1 MPVGTRWR
9 ISGKSLKCPTVSAPL
24 SLPAVDWRLLTGGAK
39 MNFDNSYADLPQA
52 FHATVSLAEAPAPVL
67 LRWNQELAL
76 ELGLGSLGGD
86 ERQLAN
92 VFSGAA
98 ALDGSQP
105 ISMAYAGHQF
115 GHFVPQLG
123 DGRAALLGEVVTEAG
138 NRFDIQLKG
147 SGRTPFSR
155 GGDGKSWLGPVLR
168 EYILSEAMHHLGV
181 PTTRA
186 LAAVATGETVYRES
200 ARPGA
205 VFTRVA
211 ASHLRV
217 GTFEYFAAR
226 QNKDALRTLA
236 NYAIDRH
243 FPEAKDESAPYL
255 GLFRRVVER
264 QAELVAHWMSIGFIH
279 GVMNT
284 DNTTIS
290 GETID
295 YGPAAYMDEFRFDK
309 VFSSIDQHGRYA
321 FANQPRIAQWNLA
334 RLAETLLMLDVNKS
348 ELEAVLA
355 EFPDHYESCYLALMA
370 PKLGLYEFQED
381 DARLVAEWLSYLN
394 DNELDYTL
402 SFRKLAGRT
411 DAVDESGFGPLETRW
426 RKRICNQG
434 KSLTEISALM
444 NSVNPLFIPR
454 NHRVEQAISEA
465 VAGNLAV
472 FEEMNTV
479 LAQPFTEQPD
489 LVRYAEAPEVE
500 ERVTRT
506 FCGT

>member
-1 MPVGTRWR
+1 
-9 ISGKSLKCPTVSAPL
+9 
-24 SLPAVDWRLLTGGAK
+24 
-39 MNFDNSYADLPQA
+39 MNFDNSYAALPQV
-52 FHATVSLAEAPAPVL
+52 FYATVSPNEVPAPVL
-67 LRWNQELAL
+67 LGWNQELAL
-76 ELGLGSLGGD
+76 ELGLASSDYD
-86 ERQLAN
+86 EVQLAS
-92 VFSGAA
+92 VFSGSV

-115 GHFVPQLG
+115 GCFVPQLG
-123 DGRAALLGEVVTEAG
+123 DGRAALLGEIVTDAG
-138 NRFDIQLKG
+138 RFDIQLKG

-200 ARPGA
+200 PMPGA

-226 QNKDALRTLA
+226 NDMESLKTLA
-236 NYAIDRH
+236 DYAIDRH
-243 FPEAKDESAPYL
+243 YPEVAGEKSPYVEF
-255 GLFRRVVER
+255 FRRVVER
-264 QAELVAHWMSIGFIH
+264 QAELIARWMAIGFIH

-309 VFSSIDQHGRYA
+309 VFSSIDTYGRYA
-321 FANQPRIAQWNLA
+321 YANQPAIAQWNLA
-334 RLAETLLMLDVNKS
+334 RLAETLVALDAKKD

-355 EFPDHYESCYLALMA
+355 MFPDHYESQYLALMG
-370 PKLGLYEFQED
+370 PKLGLYDVQEA
-381 DARLVAEWLSYLN
+381 DAELIAEWLKYLN
-394 DNELDYTL
+394 DNGLDYTL
-402 SFRKLAGRT
+402 SFRELASRA
-411 DAVDESGFGPLETRW
+411 DALDETRFGPFETKW
-426 RKRICNQG
+426 RRRTGSQG
-434 KSLTEISALM
+434 RAPAEISAFM
-444 NSVNPLFIPR
+444 NSVNALFIPR

-465 VAGNLAV
+465 IGGNLTV
-472 FEEMNTV
+472 FNDMNTA
-479 LAQPFTEQPD
+479 LTQPYTEQPGLSD
-489 LVRYAEAPEVE
+489 YAKAPRPN
-500 ERVTRT
+500 ERITRT

>member
-1 MPVGTRWR
+1 
-9 ISGKSLKCPTVSAPL
+9 
-24 SLPAVDWRLLTGGAK
+24 
-39 MNFDNSYADLPQA
+39 MNFDNSYAALPKA
-52 FHATVSLAEAPAPVL
+52 FHATVSPSQVPAPAL
-67 LRWNQELAL
+67 LGWNHELAL
-76 ELGLGSLGGD
+76 ELGFAASEYD
-86 ERQLAN
+86 EEQLASI
-92 VFSGAA
+92 FSGSS
-98 ALDGSQP
+98 ALSGNQP

-123 DGRAALLGEVVTEAG
+123 DGRAALLGEIVTEGG

-168 EYILSEAMHHLGV
+168 EYILSEAMFHLGV

-200 ARPGA
+200 PMPGA

-217 GTFEYFAAR
+217 GTFEFFAAR
-226 QNKDALRTLA
+226 QDVGSLTTLA
-236 NYAIDRH
+236 DYAIDRH
-243 FPEAKDESAPYL
+243 YAEVTDEASPYV
-255 GLFRRVVER
+255 GLFRRVLER
-264 QAELVAHWMSIGFIH
+264 QAELIAHWMSIGFIH

-284 DNTTIS
+284 DNTAIS

-309 VFSSIDQHGRYA
+309 VFSSIDTYGRYA
-321 FANQPRIAQWNLA
+321 YSNQPEIAQWNLA
-334 RLAETLLMLDVNKS
+334 RLAETLLALGADKG

-355 EFPDHYESCYLALMA
+355 TFPEQYLSHYLALMG
-370 PKLGLYEFQED
+370 PKLGLYDVQEG
-381 DARLVAEWLSYLN
+381 DAALIAEWLQYLN
-394 DNELDYTL
+394 DNGLDYTL
-402 SFRKLAGRT
+402 SFRELASR
-411 DAVDESGFGPLETRW
+411 AYAADETRFGPFETRW
-426 RKRICNQG
+426 RRRAVGQDR
-434 KSLTEISALM
+434 TPAEISALM

-454 NHRVEQAISEA
+454 NHRVEQAIEEA
-465 VAGNLAV
+465 LGGNLTV
-472 FEEMNTV
+472 FNEMNTV
-479 LAQPFTEQPD
+479 LAQPYTEHAG
-489 LVRYAEAPEVE
+489 LSEYAKAPRSH